1 MCYVTGNLLEDNG
14 GHHARRRN
22 SRDIVLV
29 WLIIGVVATWQRGY
43 FNGQE
48 TSCASM
54 GTVAV
59 TVIAGPLNYGGV
71 NPKVKDCHVPQLPQP
86 SSMKPINLLPTT

>member
-1 MCYVTGNLLEDNG
+1 MEVTMRG
-14 GHHARRRN
+14 GGIIGT
-22 SRDIVLV
+22 IVLV
-29 WLIIGVVATWQRGY
+29 WLVIGVIATWQRGY
-43 FNGQE
+43 FKGQE

-71 NPKVKDCHVPQLPQP
+71 NPQVKDCHTPRLPQP
-86 SSMKPINLLPTT
+86 SSMKPIDLVPTM

>member
-1 MCYVTGNLLEDNG
+1 MEVTMRG
-14 GHHARRRN
+14 GGILGT
-22 SRDIVLV
+22 IVLV

-86 SSMKPINLLPTT
+86 SSMKPINLVPTT